1 MKRRWTGVGGEKAND
16 VGKKDSNDRVEES
29 KAEEKED
36 KNKNEKE
43 CLTLLPKAFFDVIS
57 EPPRP

>member
-36 KNKNEKE
+36 
-43 CLTLLPKAFFDVIS
+43 
-57 EPPRP
+57 